1 MRMRIRELRKA
12 RKLTQIQLAAELGW
26 DQGSISR
33 VERGEQNI
41 TLAKLKELADHF
53 DVTVPELFVYEG
65 KNPLIKAA
73 YAVPASDAQRVL
85 QVLQIFEQQAR
96 AH

>member
-1 MRMRIRELRKA
+1 MRIRELRKA

-53 DVTVPELFVYEG
+53 DVTVPDLFVYEG
-65 KNPLIKAA
+65 KNELVKAA
-73 YAVPASDAQRVL
+73 FSIPASDVPRVL
-85 QVLQIFEQQAR
+85 RVLQIFEQEAR